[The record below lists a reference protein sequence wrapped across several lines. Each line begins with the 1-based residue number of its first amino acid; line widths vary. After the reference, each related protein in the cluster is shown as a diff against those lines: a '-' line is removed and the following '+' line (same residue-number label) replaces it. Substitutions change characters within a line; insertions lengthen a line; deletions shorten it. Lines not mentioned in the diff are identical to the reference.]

1 MGRVP
6 KIVDH
11 ERRRV
16 ELVEATWRIIAR
28 LGLER
33 ATMREIA
40 EEAGFANGALKP
52 YFPTK
57 DELVQAT
64 FEYVFARTNE
74 RVRTAADGLAGLD
87 ALRAFCCEVLPLDA
101 TRVDEARIVL
111 PFWHVAIHDRAKAD
125 LNDGSM
131 AVWRRWMTGWLE
143 EASRAGELRAGLA
156 GEAVVEMLLT
166 FLLGAQVTATL
177 DPGNAGPEQ
186 LRRQLDVQLALL
198 SA

>member
-1 MGRVP
+1 MP

-11 ERRRV
+11 DRRRI

-57 DELVQAT
+57 NELVQAT

-74 RVRTAADGLAGLD
+74 RVRAGVDGLGGLA

-101 TRVDEARIVL
+101 TRIDEARIVL
-111 PFWHVAIHDRAKAD
+111 PFWHVAIHDPVKAG
-125 LNDGSM
+125 LNDRSM
-131 AVWRRWMTGWLE
+131 AVWRGWMTGWLQD
-143 EASRAGELRAGLA
+143 ARRAGEVREDLVVP
-156 GEAVVEMLLT
+156 AVVEALLT
-166 FLLGAQVTATL
+166 YLLGAQVTATL
-177 DPGNAGPEQ
+177 DPANAAPAQ
-186 LRRQLDVQLALL
+186 LRRQLDAQLSLL
-198 SA
+198 AT

>member
-1 MGRVP
+1 MP

-11 ERRRV
+11 DRRRI
-16 ELVEATWRIIAR
+16 ELVEATWRIMAR

-57 DELVQAT
+57 NELVQAT

-74 RVRTAADGLAGLD
+74 RVRVAGDGLGGLA

-101 TRVDEARIVL
+101 TRLDEARIVL
-111 PFWHVAIHDRAKAD
+111 PFWHVAIHDRAKAE

-131 AVWRRWMTGWLE
+131 AVWREWMTGWLQD
-143 EASRAGELRAGLA
+143 ARRAGEIRPEVAAGP
-156 GEAVVEMLLT
+156 AVELLLT
-166 FLLGAQVTATL
+166 YLLGAQVTATL
-177 DPGNAGPEQ
+177 DPDHAGPDQ
-186 LRRQLDVQLALL
+186 LRSQLDAHLALL
-198 SA
+198 AV

>member
-1 MGRVP
+1 MP

-11 ERRRV
+11 DRRRI

-33 ATMREIA
+33 ATMREVA

-57 DELVQAT
+57 NELVQAT

-74 RVRTAADGLAGLD
+74 RVRTAADGLEGLA

-101 TRVDEARIVL
+101 TRIDEARIVL
-111 PFWHVAIHDRAKAD
+111 PFWHVAIHDRGKAD

-131 AVWRRWMTGWLE
+131 AVWREWMTTWLDQ
-143 EASRAGELRAGLA
+143 ANRAGEVRAGV
-156 GEAVVEMLLT
+156 AVAASVEVLLT

-177 DPGNAGPEQ
+177 DPAHAAPAQ
-186 LRRQLDVQLALL
+186 LRRQLDAQLGLL
-198 SA
+198 TP

>member
-1 MGRVP
+1 MP

-11 ERRRV
+11 DRRRI

-33 ATMREIA
+33 ATMREVA

-57 DELVQAT
+57 NELVQAT

-74 RVRTAADGLAGLD
+74 RVRTAADGLEGLA

-101 TRVDEARIVL
+101 TRIDEARIVL
-111 PFWHVAIHDRAKAD
+111 PFWHVAIHDRVKAD

-131 AVWRRWMTGWLE
+131 AVWREWMTTWLDQ
-143 EASRAGELRAGLA
+143 ASRAGEVRPGV
-156 GEAVVEMLLT
+156 AVAAAVEVLLT

-177 DPGNAGPEQ
+177 DPAHAAPAQ
-186 LRRQLDVQLALL
+186 LRRQLDAQLSLL
-198 SA
+198 TP

>member
-1 MGRVP
+1 MP

-11 ERRRV
+11 DRRRI

-57 DELVQAT
+57 DALVQAT

-74 RVRTAADGLAGLD
+74 RVRTAADGLAGLA

-101 TRVDEARIVL
+101 TRIDEARIVL
-111 PFWHVAIHDRAKAD
+111 PFWHVAIHDSVKAD

-131 AVWRRWMTGWLE
+131 AVWREWMAGWLD
-143 EASRAGELRAGLA
+143 EAQRAGEVRAGVPA
-156 GEAVVEMLLT
+156 AVSVEVLLT

-177 DPGNAGPEQ
+177 DPAHAAPVQ
-186 LRRQLDVQLALL
+186 LRGQLDAHLALL
-198 SA
+198 AS

>member
-1 MGRVP
+1 MP

-11 ERRRV
+11 DRRRI

-33 ATMREIA
+33 ATMREVA

-57 DELVQAT
+57 DALVRAT

-74 RVRTAADGLAGLD
+74 RVRTAAAGLGGLA

-101 TRVDEARIVL
+101 TRIDEARIVL
-111 PFWHVAIHDRAKAD
+111 PFWHVAIHDPVKAG
-125 LNDGSM
+125 LNDRSM
-131 AVWRRWMTGWLE
+131 AVWRDWMTGWLQD
-143 EASRAGELRAGLA
+143 ARQAGEVRADVA
-156 GEAVVEMLLT
+156 IAPIVEALLT
-166 FLLGAQVTATL
+166 YLLGAQVTATL
-177 DPGNAGPEQ
+177 DPANAAPAQ
-186 LRRQLDVQLALL
+186 LRRQLDVQLTLL

>member
-1 MGRVP
+1 MP

-11 ERRRV
+11 DRRRI

-57 DELVQAT
+57 GELVQAT

-74 RVRTAADGLAGLD
+74 RIRAATGGLEGLA
-87 ALRAFCCEVLPLDA
+87 ALRAFCREVLPLDA
-101 TRVDEARIVL
+101 TRLDEARIVV
-111 PFWHVAIHDRAKAD
+111 PFWHVAIHDRAKAQ

-131 AVWRRWMTGWLE
+131 AVWREWMSGWLE
-143 EASRAGELRAGLA
+143 QARQAGEVRASVVVA
-156 GEAVVEMLLT
+156 PAVEVLLT
-166 FLLGAQVTATL
+166 YLLGAQVTATL
-177 DPGNAGPEQ
+177 DPEHAAPSG
-186 LRRQLDVQLALL
+186 LRRHLDAHLDLLAT
-198 SA
+198 